1 MRLWRRLSVQAK
13 LTTVAMVTCVT
24 ALLMA
29 GAGIVTYELSSSRGQ
44 LTAHLINVADLI
56 GASSSAAVQFRDS
69 VAAERALTQFKGTGV
84 EAARIDLLN
93 GASFAWY
100 GRSRAMPAG
109 IRAGEMLVVDGSVVV
124 SRPILLDDAPI
135 GSIVVEGS
143 LAGARAQIGRY
154 VGILAGVLAVAC
166 ALAYLL
172 SRALQRTVSGPILR
186 LKAVTEQV
194 SRDHSYEIRA
204 VRETDDELGQLVDCF
219 NDMLEQIGRGDRYL
233 REARAQLETRVA
245 ERTRTLELEIAE
257 HRQTENELTLAKVAA
272 EEASRAKSAFLANM
286 SHELRTP
293 LNAIIGYSEMLEED
307 ARAQG
312 RLDAVSDLRRV
323 TSAAR
328 HLLSLISN
336 ILDLTKA
343 EAGHVELHVDTFD
356 VASLVADA
364 AATCHTLATSRGNRL
379 IVTGLD
385 ALGRAETDET
395 RLLQILLNLI
405 GNACKFTSGG
415 EVRVECRRESGRPD
429 DWIVVA
435 VKDSGIGMTP
445 EQVSRL
451 FREFMQADSSTTR
464 RFGGTGLGLAISK
477 RLCTLMGGTIEV
489 ESRIDAGSTF
499 TVRVPACVP
508 AAVMVADGEVA

>member
-69 VAAERALTQFKGTGV
+69 VAAEQALTQFKGTGV

-233 REARAQLETRVA
+233 REARA
-245 ERTRTLELEIAE
+245 
-257 HRQTENELTLAKVAA
+257 QTENELTLAKVAA